1 MEAGGVALDII
12 ETNPA
17 ADNTT
22 RGINRLLVSNL
33 PNDGNIKPLMDLTGV
48 SKGLPPY
55 PEPGYGKAITL
66 ISPIHF
72 VTCKHWNIRNAG
84 DSVDFSTIMRNHC
97 RRKIKR

>member
-1 MEAGGVALDII
+1 
-12 ETNPA
+12 
-17 ADNTT
+17 
-22 RGINRLLVSNL
+22 
-33 PNDGNIKPLMDLTGV
+33 MDLTGV

-84 DSVDFSTIMRNHC
+84 DSVDFVDRDGRTLT
-97 RRKIKR
+97 RKIVEQIPISIPDVEFLTNQ